1 MTNQKKEERRAVLG
15 SKVGGSLLGS
25 ALISLLLTLLVSA
38 FTLFAA
44 AIVFSFK
51 PEGTSH
57 IDTVGCILGA
67 LMALLGGL
75 LAGKRQKHTGA
86 LSGVI
91 FGLMFVAVLL
101 LVGHMCGGGTPLWKR
116 TVAYGIF
123 LLLSALGGA
132 LGTVE
137 VGKRHHKRKRR

>member
-1 MTNQKKEERRAVLG
+1 MTNQMKDERRAVLRG
-15 SKVGGSLLGS
+15 RGGGSFFGS
-25 ALISLLLTLLVSA
+25 ALVAML
-38 FTLFAA
+38 FTLIVSTLMLFGAA
-44 AIVFSFK
+44 LVFSFK

-91 FGLMFVAVLL
+91 FGFMFVAVLL

-132 LGTVE
+132 RGTVE

>member
-1 MTNQKKEERRAVLG
+1 MTNQKKDERRAVLG
-15 SKVGGSLLGS
+15 GKGGGSFFGS
-25 ALISLLLTLLVSA
+25 ALVAML
-38 FTLFAA
+38 FTLIVSTLMLFGAA
-44 AIVFSFK
+44 LVFSFK

-57 IDTVGCILGA
+57 ISTVGCIIGA
-67 LMALLGGL
+67 LMALLGGFV
-75 LAGKRQKHTGA
+75 AGKRQKHTGA

-101 LVGHMCGGGTPLWKR
+101 FLGHMCGGGTPLWMQ

-137 VGKRHHKRKRR
+137 VGKRHHKRRRR

>member
-15 SKVGGSLLGS
+15 SGGGKSLFGS
-25 ALISLLLTLLVSA
+25 ALAAVLFTLPVSA

-44 AIVFSFK
+44 ALVFSFK